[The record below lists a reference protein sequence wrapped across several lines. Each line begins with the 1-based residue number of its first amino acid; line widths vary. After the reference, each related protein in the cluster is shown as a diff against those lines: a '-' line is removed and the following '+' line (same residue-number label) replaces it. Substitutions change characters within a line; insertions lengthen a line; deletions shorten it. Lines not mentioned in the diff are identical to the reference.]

1 MVEKKSVPSY
11 RVVGRSP
18 KCIRKNPARRIQKN
32 LRNTYWYICYKL
44 FKTGKFHTFFSFLYD
59 TCFMSR
65 IIQILLCY
73 AVQYI
78 FEYFTHQSALR
89 EARPNTAPFLLK
101 ACLRKFIGA
110 RELFRLR
117 PYFQIHS
124 TEKRS
129 AKLSWVPLQIIFSLG
144 RSKPQSKYKIWV

>member
-11 RVVGRSP
+11 RVVGRLP
-18 KCIRKNPARRIQKN
+18 KCVRKNPARRIQKN
-32 LRNTYWYICYKL
+32 LRNTYWYISYKL

-65 IIQILLCY
+65 IIQVLLCY
-73 AVQYI
+73 AGQYI
-78 FEYFTHQSALR
+78 FEYFTHQSTLR
-89 EARPNTAPFLLK
+89 EARPNTASFLLR

-110 RELFRLR
+110 RELFGLR

-144 RSKPQSKYKIWV
+144 CSKLQSKYKIWG